1 MSLNALH
8 RSGQPKLT
16 THRTARAISSF
27 PSVNNNIFFIS
38 RKITTIISLTYG
50 LQFTKYLCFSE
61 IKRHLSFVMHQ
72 SFVTTAPPPTEEG
85 GDYDFSASVPCY
97 ETTPRGQPGGQNFAF
112 CPALH
117 NRKSP
122 WGKESNLSQILSFPQ
137 HWEDTRKVIAL
148 HFSLAIPL
156 FRPKAQVYKSYN
168 WT

>member
-72 SFVTTAPPPTEEG
+72 SFVTTAPHLPRRARILS
-85 GDYDFSASVPCY
+85 FLLSVPCY
-97 ETTPRGQPGGQNFAF
+97 ETTPRGQTGDQNFAF

-122 WGKESNLSQILSFPQ
+122 WGKESNLKSRHFPQ
-137 HWEDTRKVIAL
+137 H
-148 HFSLAIPL
+148 
-156 FRPKAQVYKSYN
+156 
-168 WT
+168 